1 MQMGSSPEKALSD
14 PKLFLEFA
22 LENVLERLDARSLYV
37 AQCLA
42 LSPTSKSLAEISLIT
57 EYEGDELR
65 RAVMDLCAANLV
77 ALSTRH
83 DAAGATSSY
92 EVSNLAR
99 FYLLNKAALPISTK
113 EKVRH
118 TLNQINVLR
127 DTAAAQISQT
137 NANKYVIDYISLR
150 STEDAAVGKILKEAL
165 FLSKQAKYQRRFPKL
180 KGNLCRQIF
189 RCISSLNNK
198 LLHR

>member
-1 MQMGSSPEKALSD
+1 MGSSPEKALSD

-57 EYEGDELR
+57 ECEGDELR

-83 DAAGATSSY
+83 DARAL
-92 EVSNLAR
+92 LA
-99 FYLLNKAALPISTK
+99 LTK
-113 EKVRH
+113 F
-118 TLNQINVLR
+118 QI
-127 DTAAAQISQT
+127 
-137 NANKYVIDYISLR
+137 
-150 STEDAAVGKILKEAL
+150 
-165 FLSKQAKYQRRFPKL
+165 
-180 KGNLCRQIF
+180 
-189 RCISSLNNK
+189 
-198 LLHR
+198 